1 MRLKNL
7 FVLFALV
14 AAVYVAY
21 VAASIYSFGNVD
33 EMRKADAAIVL
44 GAGVQKNQ
52 PNPVFAERIQH
63 AIRLYKSGYV
73 RKLIFTGGRGAG
85 NTYSDSFIARE
96 YAIRHAIP
104 SRDILIEEQSSTTR
118 ENLQYA
124 AQVAASN
131 DLSTFLVVSDPLHM
145 KRAMR
150 IAADDGL
157 KAWSSPTPSTRYR
170 TVRARAAFLVREVCF
185 YIADS
190 VYRLLPF
197 LHTALPGL

>member
-7 FVLFALV
+7 FVLLIL
-14 AAVYVAY
+14 AAAGYVAW
-21 VAASIYSFGNVD
+21 VAVAIYSYGSVD
-33 EMRKADAAIVL
+33 GARKADAAIVL

-63 AIRLYKSGYV
+63 AIHLYKNGYV

-96 YAIRHAIP
+96 YALRHSIP

-124 AQVAASN
+124 ARVAAASG
-131 DLSTFLVVSDPLHM
+131 LSTFLVVSDPLHM

-150 IAADDGL
+150 IAADEGL
-157 KAWSSPTPSTRYR
+157 TAWSSPTPSTRYR
-170 TVRARAAFLVREVCF
+170 TAKARAGFLAREVVF

-190 VYRLLPF
+190 IYRLLPF
-197 LHTALPGL
+197 PCTAAP